1 MKKLG
6 LFFTAILVAMAA
18 AQAQVLL
25 ADTAFTTDIGY
36 NNARAG
42 SICKPNGKSYG
53 FDMHAPS
60 QTGISDDFVVPP
72 GTIWLLDTVV
82 LYGYETGSSKVS
94 PFTSAYLSINKDS
107 MTGAQ
112 VLGNFSTNRLAASG
126 WTGIYRVDTINGQT
140 QDTTRP
146 IMYLKLKISPA
157 LVLIPGTYWMNW
169 SANGTIGS
177 GRHCYCPPKVLPDRS
192 NPTGQNGLQWD
203 FSGWYDARDS
213 VSAAALGAV
222 GFNFIL
228 IGSTTTNVA
237 YTRSLDMGLRLTPN
251 PVQRQCQVSFT
262 LAESSLVQ
270 VAVYD
275 VSGRPVRT
283 LLNERRTAGPQELSC
298 DMSALPAGSYVYVVQ
313 TEQGRQSRLVQ
324 LVH

>member
-1 MKKLG
+1 MKKPV
-6 LFFTAILVAMAA
+6 LFFAALLIAMAA

-25 ADTAFTTDIGY
+25 ADTAFTTDIGHGS
-36 NNARAG
+36 AAAG

-72 GTIWLLDTVV
+72 GTIWRIDTVI
-82 LYGYETGSSKVS
+82 LYGYETGSSKAS
-94 PFTSAYLSINKDS
+94 PFTSAFLSVNKDS
-107 MTGAQ
+107 VIGAP
-112 VLGNFSTNRLAASG
+112 VLGGFSTNRLVATG
-126 WTGIYRVDTINGQT
+126 WTGIYRVDTLNGQT

-157 LVLIPGTYWMNW
+157 LVLLPGTYWMNW
-169 SANGTIGS
+169 SANGTVGS

-203 FSGWYDARDS
+203 FSGWYYARDS
-213 VSAAALGAV
+213 VSATSTGAV

-228 IGSTTTNVA
+228 IGSTTTNVPHA
-237 YTRSLDMGLRLTPN
+237 GQLDLGLQLLPN
-251 PVQRQCQVSFT
+251 PVQKQCQVSFT
-262 LAESSLVQ
+262 LAESTMID

-275 VSGRPVRT
+275 ASGRLVRT
-283 LLNERRTAGPQELSC
+283 LLHERRAAGRHELSY
-298 DMSALPAGSYVYVVQ
+298 DMSTLPAGSYVYAVQ
-313 TEQGRQSRLVQ
+313 TDQGRQSKLVQ